1 MASSSRV
8 INALNESTSDSDGP
22 VSFGRGPVQVSAT
35 NSGSFVGTIALQ
47 RRFTVGESK
56 TAWETIRS
64 WTQTDM
70 PVQQEYESVSMNDW
84 RLICLAYTSGA
95 CQVAIGN

>member
-1 MASSSRV
+1 MAAVSQV
-8 INALNESTSDSDGP
+8 IDGLNQATSDNNGSI
-22 VSFGRGPVQVSAT
+22 SFGGDSVQVSAT

-47 RRFTVGESK
+47 RRFTVGSTK

-64 WTQTDM
+64 WTQLDM
-70 PVQQEYESVSMNDW
+70 PLQQEFDAVAMNDW
-84 RLICLAYTSGA
+84 RIACTAYTSGS